1 VSGEP
6 SGRVRL
12 ELSAEEARALHAALE
27 ELLERGAEEPL
38 GRVYR
43 LLAWRTLAATGGSG
57 LSGRLAEIARRS
69 GSLEEFEE
77 FEAARDRELGPI
89 LEGLENPENRDP

>member
-1 VSGEP
+1 MSSETP
-6 SGRVRL
+6 GRVVL
-12 ELSAEEARALHAALE
+12 ELSTDEARTLHAALE
-27 ELLERGAEEPL
+27 EMLEKDPERTAPL

-43 LLAWRTLAATGGSG
+43 LLVWRLSAAAGGSG

-69 GSLEEFEE
+69 GSLEEFE
-77 FEAARDRELGPI
+77 AVRDRELGPI